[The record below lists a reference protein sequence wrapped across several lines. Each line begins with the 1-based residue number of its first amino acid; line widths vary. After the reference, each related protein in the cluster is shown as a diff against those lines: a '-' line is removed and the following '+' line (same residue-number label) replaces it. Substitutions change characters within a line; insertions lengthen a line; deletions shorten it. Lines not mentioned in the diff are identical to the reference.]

1 MWGALANGLTPCN
14 IFIKKNEDIIYM
26 LPIRLVAT
34 LLPLV
39 NIVIID
45 IGKIANAI
53 NKELSKHNSK
63 NLNTKP
69 ILILDCNL
77 LKYPARVITIKTV
90 NIYINEIHKMY
101 RHFVKNNFLL
111 DTGIVHK
118 YFIVSLLYSL
128 EKAVVVKDSNII
140 GNIK

>member
-69 ILILDCNL
+69 GLILD
-77 LKYPARVITIKTV
+77 
-90 NIYINEIHKMY
+90 
-101 RHFVKNNFLL
+101 
-111 DTGIVHK
+111 
-118 YFIVSLLYSL
+118 
-128 EKAVVVKDSNII
+128 
-140 GNIK
+140 